1 MTEFRSLFHSE
12 LNQLEVLLLDM
23 SELAE
28 VQINNAVEA
37 LLQGDAE
44 LAHRVV
50 LGDREIDRLY
60 VEVERRWHEVMARQT
75 PVASDLRL
83 MSLILQAGHSLERM
97 GDQASNIAKIVEA
110 TAGLP
115 TNRTILLH
123 IREMRSIV
131 VPMVETAM
139 EALVKRD
146 LNLALRLPELDD
158 PADWLNR
165 NMWKEGAAWTCCTFC
180 PSESTSVLRIKP
192 TSSLSNRKPGSPFPT
207 RGRIVRAPV
216 CGERRRSLTQSRP
229 SISDVREHPADSRSA
244 PSDGPTCPRTRR
256 RRRRSVTASRPT
268 TR

>member
-28 VQINNAVEA
+28 SQINDAVEA

-44 LAHRVV
+44 LAHKVV
-50 LGDREIDRLY
+50 LQDLEIDRLY

-83 MSLILQAGHSLERM
+83 MSLVLQAGHSLERM

-110 TAGLP
+110 TSTLP
-115 TNRTILLH
+115 ANRTILLH

-165 NMWKEGAAWTCCTFC
+165 NMWKEVAACA
-180 PSESTSVLRIKP
+180 
-192 TSSLSNRKPGSPFPT
+192 SNPEMLEWAIHMMLVSRALERVGDRAVDIGEQVAFLLTGEQHEFPEGWVPA
-207 RGRIVRAPV
+207 RGPV
-216 CGERRRSLTQSRP
+216 
-229 SISDVREHPADSRSA
+229 
-244 PSDGPTCPRTRR
+244 
-256 RRRRSVTASRPT
+256 
-268 TR
+268 

>member
-1 MTEFRSLFHSE
+1 MTEFRSIFHSE
-12 LNQLEVLLLDM
+12 LNRLEVLLLDM

-44 LAHRVV
+44 LAHQVV
-50 LGDREIDRLY
+50 VGDREIDRLY

-110 TAGLP
+110 TSTLP

-165 NMWKEGAAWTCCTFC
+165 NMWKEVAACA
-180 PSESTSVLRIKP
+180 
-192 TSSLSNRKPGSPFPT
+192 SNPEMLEWAVHMMLVSRALERVGDRAVDIGEQVAFLLTGEQHEFPEGWVPAPGS
-207 RGRIVRAPV
+207 A
-216 CGERRRSLTQSRP
+216 
-229 SISDVREHPADSRSA
+229 
-244 PSDGPTCPRTRR
+244 
-256 RRRRSVTASRPT
+256 
-268 TR
+268 

>member
-28 VQINNAVEA
+28 SQINDAVEA
-37 LLQGDAE
+37 LVQGDAE

-50 LGDREIDRLY
+50 LQDREIDRLFM
-60 VEVERRWHEVMARQT
+60 EVERRWHEVMARQT

-110 TAGLP
+110 TSALP
-115 TNRTILLH
+115 ANRTILLH

-165 NMWKEGAAWTCCTFC
+165 NMWKEVAACA
-180 PSESTSVLRIKP
+180 
-192 TSSLSNRKPGSPFPT
+192 SNPEMLEWAIHMMLVSRALERVGDRAVDIGEQVAFLLTGELHEFPE
-207 RGRIVRAPV
+207 GW
-216 CGERRRSLTQSRP
+216 
-229 SISDVREHPADSRSA
+229 
-244 PSDGPTCPRTRR
+244 
-256 RRRRSVTASRPT
+256 VTAPGT
-268 TR
+268 V

>member
-1 MTEFRSLFHSE
+1 MTEVRSLFHSE
-12 LNQLEVLLLDM
+12 LNQLEVLLIDM

-28 VQINNAVEA
+28 DQINNAVEA

-44 LAHRVV
+44 LAHQVV
-50 LGDREIDRLY
+50 VGDREIDRLY

-165 NMWKEGAAWTCCTFC
+165 NMWKEVAACA
-180 PSESTSVLRIKP
+180 
-192 TSSLSNRKPGSPFPT
+192 SNPELLEWAIRMMLVSRALERVGDRAVDIGEQVAFLLTGELHEFPE
-207 RGRIVRAPV
+207 GWIPAP
-216 CGERRRSLTQSRP
+216 RP
-229 SISDVREHPADSRSA
+229 A
-244 PSDGPTCPRTRR
+244 
-256 RRRRSVTASRPT
+256 
-268 TR
+268 

>member
-1 MTEFRSLFHSE
+1 MTEFRSHFHSE

-28 VQINNAVEA
+28 EQINNAVEA
-37 LLQGDAE
+37 LVQGDAE

-50 LGDREIDRLY
+50 VGDSEIDRLY

-97 GDQASNIAKIVEA
+97 GDQASNIAKIVEVTA
-110 TAGLP
+110 TLP
-115 TNRTILLH
+115 ANRTILLH

-165 NMWKEGAAWTCCTFC
+165 NMWKEVVACA
-180 PSESTSVLRIKP
+180 
-192 TSSLSNRKPGSPFPT
+192 SNPEMLEWAIHMMLVSRALERVGDRAVDIGEQVAFLLTGEQHEFPE
-207 RGRIVRAPV
+207 GWIPAP
-216 CGERRRSLTQSRP
+216 RP
-229 SISDVREHPADSRSA
+229 A
-244 PSDGPTCPRTRR
+244 
-256 RRRRSVTASRPT
+256 
-268 TR
+268 

>member
-23 SELAE
+23 SALAE

-44 LAHRVV
+44 LAHQVV
-50 LGDREIDRLY
+50 LGDLEIDRLY

-110 TAGLP
+110 TSTLP

-165 NMWKEGAAWTCCTFC
+165 NMWKEVAACA
-180 PSESTSVLRIKP
+180 
-192 TSSLSNRKPGSPFPT
+192 SNPEMLEWAVHMMLVSRALERVGDRAVDIGEQVAFLLTGEQHEFPEGWVPAPGS
-207 RGRIVRAPV
+207 A
-216 CGERRRSLTQSRP
+216 
-229 SISDVREHPADSRSA
+229 
-244 PSDGPTCPRTRR
+244 
-256 RRRRSVTASRPT
+256 
-268 TR
+268 

>member
-23 SELAE
+23 SELARD
-28 VQINNAVEA
+28 QIDNSVEA

-50 LGDREIDRLY
+50 VGDLEIDRLY
-60 VEVERRWHEVMARQT
+60 LEVERRWHEVMARQT

-83 MSLILQAGHSLERM
+83 MSLVLQAGHSLERM

-110 TAGLP
+110 TSSLP
-115 TNRTILLH
+115 ANRTILLH

-165 NMWKEGAAWTCCTFC
+165 NMWKEVAACASNPEMLEWAIHMMLVSRALERVGDRAVDIGEQVAFLLTGEQHEF
-180 PSESTSVLRIKP
+180 PEGWVIARGSV
-192 TSSLSNRKPGSPFPT
+192 
-207 RGRIVRAPV
+207 
-216 CGERRRSLTQSRP
+216 
-229 SISDVREHPADSRSA
+229 
-244 PSDGPTCPRTRR
+244 
-256 RRRRSVTASRPT
+256 
-268 TR
+268 

>member
-12 LNQLEVLLLDM
+12 LNRLEVLLLDM

-44 LAHRVV
+44 LAHQVV

-110 TAGLP
+110 TSTLP

-165 NMWKEGAAWTCCTFC
+165 NMWKEVAACA
-180 PSESTSVLRIKP
+180 
-192 TSSLSNRKPGSPFPT
+192 SNPEMLEWAVHMMLVSRALERVGDRAVDIGEQVAFLLTGEQHEFPEGWVPARGS
-207 RGRIVRAPV
+207 A
-216 CGERRRSLTQSRP
+216 
-229 SISDVREHPADSRSA
+229 
-244 PSDGPTCPRTRR
+244 
-256 RRRRSVTASRPT
+256 
-268 TR
+268 

>member
-1 MTEFRSLFHSE
+1 MTEFRSIFHSE
-12 LNQLEVLLLDM
+12 LNRLEVLLLDM

-44 LAHRVV
+44 LAHQVV

-110 TAGLP
+110 TSTLP

-165 NMWKEGAAWTCCTFC
+165 NMWKEVAACA
-180 PSESTSVLRIKP
+180 
-192 TSSLSNRKPGSPFPT
+192 SNPEMLEWAVHMMLVSRALERVGDRAVDIGEQVAFLLTGEQHEFPEGWVPARGS
-207 RGRIVRAPV
+207 A
-216 CGERRRSLTQSRP
+216 
-229 SISDVREHPADSRSA
+229 
-244 PSDGPTCPRTRR
+244 
-256 RRRRSVTASRPT
+256 
-268 TR
+268 

>member
-165 NMWKEGAAWTCCTFC
+165 NMWKEVAACASNPEMLEWAVHMMLVSRALERVGDRAVDIGEQVAFLLTGEQHEF
-180 PSESTSVLRIKP
+180 PEGWVPARGSV
-192 TSSLSNRKPGSPFPT
+192 
-207 RGRIVRAPV
+207 
-216 CGERRRSLTQSRP
+216 
-229 SISDVREHPADSRSA
+229 
-244 PSDGPTCPRTRR
+244 
-256 RRRRSVTASRPT
+256 
-268 TR
+268 

>member
-28 VQINNAVEA
+28 DQIDNAVEA

-50 LGDREIDRLY
+50 VGDREIDRLY
-60 VEVERRWHEVMARQT
+60 LEVERRWHEVMARQT

-110 TAGLP
+110 TSTLP
-115 TNRTILLH
+115 ANRTILLH

-165 NMWKEGAAWTCCTFC
+165 NMWKEVAACASNPEMLEWAIQMMLVSRALERVGDRAVDIGEQVAFLLTGEQHEF
-180 PSESTSVLRIKP
+180 PEGWIP
-192 TSSLSNRKPGSPFPT
+192 TP
-207 RGRIVRAPV
+207 
-216 CGERRRSLTQSRP
+216 RP
-229 SISDVREHPADSRSA
+229 A
-244 PSDGPTCPRTRR
+244 
-256 RRRRSVTASRPT
+256 
-268 TR
+268 

>member
-44 LAHRVV
+44 LAHQVV

-110 TAGLP
+110 TSTLP

-165 NMWKEGAAWTCCTFC
+165 NMWKEVAACA
-180 PSESTSVLRIKP
+180 
-192 TSSLSNRKPGSPFPT
+192 SNPEMLEWAVHMMLVSRALERVGDRAVDIGEQVAFLLTGEQHEFPEGWVPAPGS
-207 RGRIVRAPV
+207 A
-216 CGERRRSLTQSRP
+216 
-229 SISDVREHPADSRSA
+229 
-244 PSDGPTCPRTRR
+244 
-256 RRRRSVTASRPT
+256 
-268 TR
+268 

>member
-1 MTEFRSLFHSE
+1 MTEVRSLFHSE
-12 LNQLEVLLLDM
+12 LNQLEVLLIDM

-28 VQINNAVEA
+28 DQINNAVEA

-50 LGDREIDRLY
+50 VGDREIDRLY

-165 NMWKEGAAWTCCTFC
+165 NMWKEVAACASNPELLEWAIRMMLVSRALERVGDRAVDIGEQVAFLLTGELHEF
-180 PSESTSVLRIKP
+180 PEGWIP
-192 TSSLSNRKPGSPFPT
+192 TP
-207 RGRIVRAPV
+207 
-216 CGERRRSLTQSRP
+216 RP
-229 SISDVREHPADSRSA
+229 A
-244 PSDGPTCPRTRR
+244 
-256 RRRRSVTASRPT
+256 
-268 TR
+268 

>member
-1 MTEFRSLFHSE
+1 MTEFRSIFHSE
-12 LNQLEVLLLDM
+12 LNRLEVLLLDM

-44 LAHRVV
+44 LAHQVV
-50 LGDREIDRLY
+50 VGDREIDRLY

-110 TAGLP
+110 TSTLP

-165 NMWKEGAAWTCCTFC
+165 NMWKEVAACA
-180 PSESTSVLRIKP
+180 
-192 TSSLSNRKPGSPFPT
+192 SNPEMLEWAVHMMLVSRALERVGDRAVDIGEQVAFLLTGEQHEFPE
-207 RGRIVRAPV
+207 GW
-216 CGERRRSLTQSRP
+216 
-229 SISDVREHPADSRSA
+229 
-244 PSDGPTCPRTRR
+244 
-256 RRRRSVTASRPT
+256 VTAHGSA
-268 TR
+268 

>member
-28 VQINNAVEA
+28 DQINNAVEA
-37 LLQGDAE
+37 LVQGDAE
-44 LAHRVV
+44 LAHQVV
-50 LGDREIDRLY
+50 LRDREIDQLY

-110 TAGLP
+110 TSTLP
-115 TNRTILLH
+115 ANRTILLH
-123 IREMRSIV
+123 IREMQSIV
-131 VPMVETAM
+131 VPMVDTAM

-165 NMWKEGAAWTCCTFC
+165 NMWKEVAACA
-180 PSESTSVLRIKP
+180 
-192 TSSLSNRKPGSPFPT
+192 SNPEMLEWAVHMMLVSRALERVGDRAVDIGEQVAFLLTGEQHEFPEGWVPAPGS
-207 RGRIVRAPV
+207 V
-216 CGERRRSLTQSRP
+216 
-229 SISDVREHPADSRSA
+229 
-244 PSDGPTCPRTRR
+244 
-256 RRRRSVTASRPT
+256 
-268 TR
+268 